1 MSATFLGVE
10 TALRGALAHQQALNV
25 AAHNVANAST
35 PGYTRQNPVFRT
47 TPGCPAPAAG
57 YPEAGPL
64 GTGVTIV
71 QIHRVHDRWLAGR
84 ARTSAAAHSYWNV
97 QRQFSERI
105 ELVVGQ
111 DGGAGINSLMDR
123 FWNAWQQVTQS
134 PQDTGIRA
142 IAISEG
148 RNLAAGLN
156 AVDRELRQLGAD
168 ARAMLADGV
177 ARVNALAQGL
187 ADLNAQLRVTGSLGG
202 TPNDLLD
209 QRDRMLAELA
219 SLAGVDVYEAEHG
232 AVTVTLGSRILVEGN
247 HAVSLQAPAGTPAT
261 VKWPDGST
269 AEVAQGELAGLL
281 RVANEI
287 VPGHQARLTAL
298 KQALVEHVNSLHTT
312 GYDLDGH
319 SGHPFFVIAG
329 VDGEVSVSPL
339 LDNPRMLAASGDGSL
354 GDATVARSIADLRDQ
369 PLAALGGSS
378 PREHFSAW
386 VSAAGSEARTLGDL
400 AERAQARRDAILAE
414 QESVSGVNLDEEA
427 ARLVQWQRAFS
438 ASARMLTVMDEL
450 LGTVIEQVGLAG
462 R

>member
-1 MSATFLGVE
+1 M
-10 TALRGALAHQQALNV
+10 
-25 AAHNVANAST
+25 
-35 PGYTRQNPVFRT
+35 
-47 TPGCPAPAAG
+47 
-57 YPEAGPL
+57 
-64 GTGVTIV
+64 
-71 QIHRVHDRWLAGR
+71 
-84 ARTSAAAHSYWNV
+84 
-97 QRQFSERI
+97 
-105 ELVVGQ
+105 
-111 DGGAGINSLMDR
+111 
-123 FWNAWQQVTQS
+123 
-134 PQDTGIRA
+134 
-142 IAISEG
+142 
-148 RNLAAGLN
+148 
-156 AVDRELRQLGAD
+156 
-168 ARAMLADGV
+168 
-177 ARVNALAQGL
+177 AQGL

-232 AVTVTLGSRILVEGN
+232 AVTVTLGSRSLVEGN

-339 LDNPRMLAASGDGSL
+339 LDNPRMLAASGMAA

-369 PLAALGGSS
+369 PLAALAAQLPARALQRLGERGGIRS
-378 PREHFSAW
+378 PHPGRPS
-386 VSAAGSEARTLGDL
+386 GARPGPP
-400 AERAQARRDAILAE
+400 RRDPP
-414 QESVSGVNLDEEA
+414 S
-427 ARLVQWQRAFS
+427 RRAC
-438 ASARMLTVMDEL
+438 RGEP
-450 LGTVIEQVGLAG
+450 G
-462 R
+462 